1 MWSKDDFFVSFQ
13 KEVIFT
19 ATLSVSG
26 PADVWF
32 GIGFGASTMN
42 DKPYAIIIDG
52 NGEVTERKLEN
63 HGPGSLLSASVNGKS
78 RIIYYAMI
86 PQRYSNN

>member
-1 MWSKDDFFVSFQ
+1 
-13 KEVIFT
+13 
-19 ATLSVSG
+19 
-26 PADVWF
+26 
-32 GIGFGASTMN
+32 MN

-78 RIIYYAMI
+78 
-86 PQRYSNN
+86 

>member
-1 MWSKDDFFVSFQ
+1 M
-13 KEVIFT
+13 
-19 ATLSVSG
+19 SG

-42 DKPYAIIIDG
+42 DKPYAIIVDG

-78 RIIYYAMI
+78 RIIH
-86 PQRYSNN
+86 